1 MKLLNTTVGIPK
13 KALIVISLGLMFGL
27 FSFGCNSQPETPDMV
42 KVGVLNVSPV
52 LEASVN
58 AFKDEMT
65 QLGYVENETITYI
78 DYGPE
83 ALITADELSQTAE
96 KIVSEAP
103 QLILTIG
110 TEPSKA
116 MQKATAETQT
126 PIVFTVVADPIG
138 ASLVENL
145 QKPNTNLTGV
155 YLGPKESRRFEWLKT
170 LLPDVKRVYVP
181 YNPEFTSAR
190 LTLPVIVETAAGL
203 GVELEIEEMRT
214 EDELKAAIES
224 IPDDVEA
231 IFILP
236 DSFTLAL
243 FDAWFAESSKIGIPV
258 FTPTTTHVEEGALMS
273 YGPTYPA
280 MGQQAALVADR
291 ILHGA
296 NPRDLPI
303 EVAEFSLALNLKTAE
318 AVGLEISDDVLEL
331 ANIIIR

>member
-1 MKLLNTTVGIPK
+1 MTSLNPIIRQTKPFM
-13 KALIVISLGLMFGL
+13 IVAGLSLMFGL
-27 FSFGCNSQPETPDMV
+27 FSFGCSSQPEQPEMV

-83 ALITADELSQTAE
+83 ALITADQLSQTAE
-96 KIVSEAP
+96 KIVSEKP

-116 MQKATAETQT
+116 IQKATEQSQI
-126 PIVFTVVADPIG
+126 PVVFTVVADPIG

-145 QKPNTNLTGV
+145 QKPGTNLTGV

-190 LTLPVIVETAAGL
+190 LTLPVIVETAAKL
-203 GVELEIEEMRT
+203 GVELETEELRT
-214 EDELKAAIES
+214 EAELKAAIQS

-231 IFILP
+231 IFFLP
-236 DSFTLAL
+236 DSFTLAS
-243 FDAWFAESSKIGIPV
+243 FEAWFAASSKIDIPL
-258 FTPTTTHVEEGALMS
+258 FTPAITHVEEGALMS

-280 MGQQAALVADR
+280 MGQQAALIADR
-291 ILHGA
+291 IIHGA
-296 NPRDLPI
+296 NPRDLPV
-303 EVAEFSLALNLKTAE
+303 EVAEFLLALNLKTAD